1 MKQSEIRLQSWAI
14 YESNVQNYRAYSS
27 TVQSFFL
34 TIGSVL
40 FTANDT
46 PLYLLFMIVGIGILH
61 VFVIWIPVVFARN
74 YIVDYHKFQSE
85 LGFGDAKIV
94 ALAKVCTEREYVNNK
109 SKRKVANEQFFNGKG
124 NRMLR
129 ATRFKFDVCVP
140 LSYVAIW
147 IALFMWKIFP
157 IILTKI

>member
-1 MKQSEIRLQSWAI
+1 
-14 YESNVQNYRAYSS
+14 
-27 TVQSFFL
+27 
-34 TIGSVL
+34 
-40 FTANDT
+40 
-46 PLYLLFMIVGIGILH
+46 MIVGIGILH